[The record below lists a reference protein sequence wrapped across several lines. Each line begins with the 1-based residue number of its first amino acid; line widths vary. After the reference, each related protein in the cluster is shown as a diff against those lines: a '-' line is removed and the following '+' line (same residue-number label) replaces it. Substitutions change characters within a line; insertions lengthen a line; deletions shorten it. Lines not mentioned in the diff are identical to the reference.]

1 MRLFDMRGR
10 RLRNRT
16 SWKEHCHGWVPEI
29 LNFWCI
35 HSPFILGHP
44 NDLTNTPKHRSSLS
58 CHTITVSRNKTW
70 RHQNWS
76 TVPPRNQGC
85 VAVFPEKQNIN
96 KSTVA
101 ASTSFLCGF
110 CCLCLFLFLLGIQW
124 EPSPAHSF
132 KGFGSCWLPSTRCS
146 TRFSSRIVTH
156 HSFTKVPPG
165 HSRSSPAS
173 SASGRVLGRCSFQ
186 LERYIKRNYIHIY
199 SIYTEV
205 IHNIIYV
212 NMIKYIGVDR

>member
-1 MRLFDMRGR
+1 MRGR

-16 SWKEHCHGWVPEI
+16 SWKENCHGWVPEI

-44 NDLTNTPKHRSSLS
+44 NDLTNPFFAAPWAVTQSPSPAIRPGA
-58 CHTITVSRNKTW
+58 IKTG
-70 RHQNWS
+70 QQF
-76 TVPPRNQGC
+76 PRETKDVCQY
-85 VAVFPEKQNIN
+85 FRKKKNIN

-101 ASTSFLCGF
+101 ASTSFLFGLCCF
-110 CCLCLFLFLLGIQW
+110 CSSFCWSSSG

-132 KGFGSCWLPSTRCS
+132 QGFGSCWLLS
-146 TRFSSRIVTH
+146 TRFSSRIVH

-186 LERYIKRNYIHIY
+186 LERFW
-199 SIYTEV
+199 T
-205 IHNIIYV
+205 
-212 NMIKYIGVDR
+212 